1 MTYKVFLSHSTKDR
15 GLVIAL
21 ANVLTKFGVEVS
33 VAEWYLSPGEPLDKK
48 VFAQIDTSDC
58 VIVLLT
64 RHGVR
69 SPWVHQEVG
78 YALKTG
84 KPLIPLVEKV
94 TDSKNLAALQGKE
107 YISYDPEKPEEAL
120 IKASSYVK
128 SLKLEKE
135 EGEKLLLIV
144 GGIFALILLLFGGE
158 K

>member
-33 VAEWYLSPGEPLDKK
+33 VAEWYLSPGEPLDRK

-64 RHGVR
+64 RYGVR

-78 YALKTG
+78 YTLKTG

-107 YISYDPEKPEEAL
+107 YISYDPEKPEETL
-120 IKASSYVK
+120 IKASFYVK